1 MCWKSWVC
9 TEADPAQHLTDVR
22 GSSRDDSRSNHP
34 FLEGLNVNKAE
45 LIDAVAANTGQSKSD
60 AGAAVEA
67 VFESIRNAMKSGD
80 TVSLV
85 GFGSFSV
92 SDRAARTGRN
102 PRTGEEIQI
111 AASRAPKFKAGKQ
124 LKDAVN

>member
-1 MCWKSWVC
+1 
-9 TEADPAQHLTDVR
+9 
-22 GSSRDDSRSNHP
+22 
-34 FLEGLNVNKAE
+34 VNKAE

-60 AGAAVEA
+60 AVAAVEA
-67 VFESIRNAMKSGD
+67 VFENIRNAMKSGD

-124 LKDAVN
+124 LKDAVNSDRSVY

>member
-1 MCWKSWVC
+1 MCCKLWVC
-9 TEADPAQHLTDVR
+9 TEAGSAQHLTDVR
-22 GSSRDDSRSNHP
+22 ESSRDDSRSNNP

-67 VFESIRNAMKSGD
+67 VFDNIRNAMKSGD